1 MKLQRESCNDIS
13 VYYAIPIKLMMIDD
27 QNSGK
32 SGGGGGH
39 TPLGPPIPTPLN
51 ELAINKSIKNVSS
64 RRGKPVLDKLGG
76 LVAFTTR
83 NFP

>member
-27 QNSGK
+27 QK
-32 SGGGGGH
+32 FWEKWGGGH